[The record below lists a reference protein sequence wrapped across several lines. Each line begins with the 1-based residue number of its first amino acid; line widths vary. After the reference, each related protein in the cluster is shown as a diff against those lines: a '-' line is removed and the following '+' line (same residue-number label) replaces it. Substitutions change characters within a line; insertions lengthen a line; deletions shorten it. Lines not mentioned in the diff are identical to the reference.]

1 MAGSGR
7 PKKPEQ
13 IPFRASPALMK
24 LLRECAKRHGRSV
37 AEELR
42 VAVELHVTRS
52 IVEALPD
59 PDVRRNVGKDAAR
72 VEEEMRARLAR
83 LCETAYGPNARQGLL
98 DSLIWVNDRVTR

>member
-1 MAGSGR
+1 MAERGE
-7 PKKPEQ
+7 KPEQ
-13 IPFRASPALMK
+13 IPFRAPPALMK

-59 PDVRRNVGKDAAR
+59 PEVRRHVGKDAAR

-83 LCETAYGPNARQGLL
+83 LCETAYGPNARHGLL